1 MVQAQEERRAVARDG
16 GSTTSHA
23 REVPWSR
30 FPVRPHIL
38 CHACGREPARD
49 RDDTRVVTR
58 RRLAQGPTAGA
69 TPVRERAG
77 AALLDDEAR

>member
-1 MVQAQEERRAVARDG
+1 M
-16 GSTTSHA
+16 
-23 REVPWSR
+23 PWSR

-38 CHACGREPARD
+38 CHVCHVCHVCHACGREPARD